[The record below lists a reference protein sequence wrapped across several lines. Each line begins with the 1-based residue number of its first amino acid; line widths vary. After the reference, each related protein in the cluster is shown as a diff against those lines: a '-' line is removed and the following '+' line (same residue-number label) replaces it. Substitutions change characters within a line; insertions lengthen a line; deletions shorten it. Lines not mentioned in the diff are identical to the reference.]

1 MTALVPDA
9 ITAQLA
15 LANDVI
21 RQQLAA
27 NLIAIYLYGSALD
40 GGLKPLSDIDL
51 LVIVAQ
57 HPDTATL
64 RQLQRELLAISAPP
78 GRHPTLR
85 ALEATVIAQAEVKP
99 WRHPARRE
107 LQFGEWLRQ
116 DILAGILE
124 LPTPDPDLAILLSK
138 ARQHSIALYGP
149 ALMELLPSV
158 PERDFQRALADTLTL
173 WNTADDWHGEE
184 ANIVLTLARIWYSA
198 QTGSIA
204 PKDVAAE
211 WLLQHLPEQHHA
223 VIRQARQ
230 EYLAP
235 TDSPPLW
242 PAAPLADFI
251 HTAKARI
258 TEILQAG
265 TS

>member
-1 MTALVPDA
+1 MTAPVPEA
-9 ITAQLA
+9 ITTQLA
-15 LANDVI
+15 LACEVI
-21 RQQLAA
+21 QRQLAA
-27 NLIAIYLYGSALD
+27 NLLAIYLYGSALD
-40 GGLKPLSDIDL
+40 GGLKPRSDIDL

-64 RQLQRELLAISAPP
+64 RYLQRELLAISAPP
-78 GRHPTLR
+78 GQHPTLR
-85 ALEATVIAQAEVKP
+85 ALEATVIAQAEITP

-116 DILAGILE
+116 GILAGILE
-124 LPTPDPDLAILLSK
+124 PPMQDPDLTILLTK
-138 ARQHSIALYGP
+138 ARQHSIALHGRTL
-149 ALMELLPSV
+149 AELLPPV
-158 PERDFQRALADTLTL
+158 PGHDFKQALADTLVL
-173 WNTADDWHGEE
+173 WNTAEDWHGEE
-184 ANIVLTLARIWYSA
+184 ANIVLTLARLWYSA
-198 QTGSIA
+198 QTGNIA

-223 VIRQARQ
+223 VVRQARR

-235 TDSPPLW
+235 TGATLPW
-242 PAAPLADFI
+242 PAAPLAAFI

-258 TEILQAG
+258 TGILQAG

>member
-15 LANDVI
+15 LACDVI

-78 GRHPTLR
+78 GQHPTLR
-85 ALEATVIAQAEVKP
+85 ALEATVITQAEVQP

-124 LPTPDPDLAILLSK
+124 PPTPDPDLAILLSK

-235 TDSPPLW
+235 TDSPPRW
-242 PAAPLADFI
+242 PAAPLAAFI
-251 HTAKARI
+251 HTAKTRI